1 MPAYIFS
8 KSKPHQGEPSMSG
21 QINAFE
27 MAQKQ
32 FDGVA
37 EILKLDPGVREVL
50 RWPMREYSFR
60 IPIRMDDGTT
70 RVFQGFRVQ
79 HNDARGP
86 NKGGIR
92 FHPAETFDTVR
103 ALATWMT
110 WKCAVADIPLGGG
123 KGGVI
128 CDPSSLSSN
137 EKEQI
142 CRGWVDVMWKNIGP
156 RNDVPAPDVG
166 TTPQM
171 MGWMM
176 DEYSRLVG
184 QYTPGVFTGKPL
196 GGGGSEGRTEATGYG
211 VIYTVREALKYLKMD
226 SKKAVAAIEGFG
238 NVAQYAAI
246 GFIEQLGGKVAC
258 VSCWDRHE
266 KKSFTY
272 SHKQGVD
279 PRFLLTIVDQYGT
292 IDKKAA
298 EEAGYV
304 IEDGD
309 AWITKE
315 ADVLI
320 PAAIEGHVNAESI
333 QKMSSRIRVV
343 AEGANGPCTPEADD
357 FFKKNKIFNIPDFL
371 CNAGGVTTSYFE
383 QVQNDMNY
391 YWTKNE
397 VLERLDTKMT
407 NAFHGVLET
416 SEKEGVYMRDAAYM
430 VAITRVVKAMELR
443 GWLNASW

>member
-1 MPAYIFS
+1 
-8 KSKPHQGEPSMSG
+8 MSVE
-21 QINAFE
+21 INAFQ

-32 FDGVA
+32 FDSVA
-37 EILKLDPGVREVL
+37 SILNLDPGVREVL

-60 IPIRMDDGTT
+60 IPVRMDDGSLC
-70 RVFQGFRVQ
+70 VFQGFRVQ

-128 CDPSSLSSN
+128 CDPSTLSPN

-142 CRGWVDVMWKNIGP
+142 CRGWVGAMWKNIGP

-171 MGWMM
+171 MGWMT

-211 VIYTVREALKYLKMD
+211 VIYTIREALNHLKMD
-226 SKKAVAAIEGFG
+226 SRKAVAAIEGFG

-246 GFIEQLGGKVAC
+246 GFVDMLGGKVAC
-258 VSCWDRHE
+258 VSCWDRHD
-266 KKSFTY
+266 KKSYTY

-292 IDKKAA
+292 VDKKAA

-320 PAAIEGHVNAESI
+320 PAAIEGHVNAETI
-333 QKMSSRIRVV
+333 RKMSSRVRIV
-343 AEGANGPCTPEADD
+343 AEGANGPCTPEADE
-357 FFKKNKIFNIPDFL
+357 FFKENKIFNIPDFL

-383 QVQNDMNY
+383 QVQNDMNF
-391 YWTKNE
+391 YWTKKE
-397 VLERLDTKMT
+397 VLEKLDTKMT
-407 NAFHGVLET
+407 NAFNAVLET
-416 SEKEGVYMRDAAYM
+416 SEREGLYMRDAAYI
-430 VAITRVVKAMELR
+430 VAISRVVKAMELR
-443 GWLNASW
+443 GWLNSTW

>member
-1 MPAYIFS
+1 
-8 KSKPHQGEPSMSG
+8 MSE

-37 EILKLDPGVREVL
+37 EMLKLDPGVREVL

-60 IPIRMDDGTT
+60 IPIRMDDGST

-92 FHPAETFDTVR
+92 FHPNETFDTVR

-128 CDPSSLSSN
+128 CDPATLSN
-137 EKEQI
+137 VEKEQI
-142 CRGWVDVMWKNIGP
+142 CRGWVDAMWKNIGP

-196 GGGGSEGRTEATGYG
+196 GSGGSEGRTEATGYG
-211 VIYTVREALKYLKMD
+211 VIYTVREALKHLKMD

-246 GFIEQLGGKVAC
+246 GFVEMLGGKVAC
-258 VSCWDRHE
+258 VSCWDRHD
-266 KKSFTY
+266 KKAYTY

-279 PRFLLTIVDQYGT
+279 PRFLLTITDQYGT
-292 IDKKAA
+292 IDRKAA
-298 EEAGYV
+298 EEAGYL
-304 IEDGD
+304 IEDGE

-320 PAAIEGHVNAESI
+320 PAAIEGHVNAETVK
-333 QKMSSRIRVV
+333 KMSSRVKIV
-343 AEGANGPCTPEADD
+343 AEGANGPCTPEADE
-357 FFKKNKIFNIPDFL
+357 FFKANKIFNIPDFL

-383 QVQNDMNY
+383 QVQNDMNF
-391 YWTKNE
+391 YWTKQE
-397 VLERLDTKMT
+397 VLEKLDTKMT
-407 NAFHGVLET
+407 NAFNAVLET
-416 SEKEGVYMRDAAYM
+416 AEKEGVYMRDAAYM

-443 GWLNASW
+443 GWLNATW

>member
-1 MPAYIFS
+1 MA
-8 KSKPHQGEPSMSG
+8 G

-37 EILKLDPGVREVL
+37 KLLNLDPQISEVL

-60 IPIRMDDGTT
+60 IPVRMDDGSL
-70 RVFQGFRVQ
+70 RVFQGYRVQ

-92 FHPAETFDTVR
+92 FHPNETFDTVR

-123 KGGVI
+123 KGGIIV
-128 CDPSSLSSN
+128 DPSSITTP
-137 EKEQI
+137 EKERL
-142 CRGWVDVMWKNIGP
+142 CRGWVQNMWKNIGP
-156 RNDVPAPDVG
+156 RQDVPAPDVG

-176 DEYSRLVG
+176 DEYSKLVG

-211 VIYTVREALKYLKMD
+211 VIYTVREAMKHLKLDPTK
-226 SKKAVAAIEGFG
+226 SVAALEGFG
-238 NVAQYAAI
+238 NVSQYAAI
-246 GFIEQLGGKVAC
+246 GFVEMLGGKIAC
-258 VSCWDRHE
+258 VSCWDRND
-266 KKSFTY
+266 KTSYTY
-272 SHKQGVD
+272 SHKDGVN

-292 IDKKAA
+292 IDQKKAK
-298 EEAGYV
+298 EAGYV
-304 IEDGD
+304 IEDGEK
-309 AWITKE
+309 WIEKE
-315 ADVLI
+315 CDVLI
-320 PAAIEGHVNAESI
+320 PAAIEGHVNGDTV
-333 QKMSSRIRVV
+333 KLMSNRVKIV
-343 AEGANGPCTPEADD
+343 AEGANGPCTPEADEY
-357 FFKKNKIFNIPDFL
+357 FKKNGIFNIPDFL

-383 QVQNDMNY
+383 SVQNDMNF
-391 YWTKNE
+391 YWTKQE

-407 NAFHGVLET
+407 MAFNAVLEM
-416 SEKEGVYMRDAAYM
+416 SEREKVYMRDAAYM
-430 VAITRVVKAMELR
+430 VAIDRVVKAMQLR
-443 GWLNASW
+443 GWI